1 MAKKRLLYIAPH
13 LSTGGLPQYL
23 LKQIEHFNKE
33 FEIEVVEFN
42 NVGGNAFVV
51 QKNKIKELVPLHTLG
66 SNKEELLEIIS
77 RFNPEIIHF
86 QEIPQHDISFEILDK
101 IWDDKRNYYIVVSTH
116 GSLTKPEE
124 INYHPDR
131 YVLVSEWS
139 RNKFNVLDVENSIWE
154 YPIEDITYDKD
165 KSKEELGFEKDW
177 KHVLMVGL
185 FAPGKNQGEIFE
197 IARELKDYKIKFHFI
212 GNQAMNFE
220 DYWKPLMEWK
230 PDNCVVWGE
239 RNDVDRFYKASDLF
253 YFSSVLELMPL
264 SIKEALSH
272 KLPCMFRNL
281 YTFLDTY
288 DNNPLVHYIDSDV
301 EKSKE
306 KLLEI
311 LQPEKL
317 ERTTPKIQIKHLQT
331 RPDDVREQ
339 HSFESLSKLEKFG
352 WDYQRIVNEPYEGFP
367 PKEHCRRPEHI
378 SKDNKPGE
386 LYPGAGLGWMTG
398 RHYGCYLAHRGAL
411 ETIDKDYD
419 YTLIFEADA
428 VITTDYKEFEH
439 IVQKGIEIMER
450 DNVYFLSFANNPS
463 REKTEVD
470 LLFSKTANN
479 QDLAHAYIVRNQDK
493 DWWLDKI
500 EKVGWD
506 VGDLWYNHV
515 FHDFPQNRYTTNKVY
530 SIQEDGE
537 SLLDDGHKQWHES
550 GVATLTKEETISS
563 DKSDKPILIISA
575 GRRFP
580 YLKRTIE
587 GLSNHTSN
595 LKDTF
600 KKVWLLDD
608 RSSLGERV
616 STEELLRKYFDDK
629 FQIINFN
636 NNEPFAFVDK
646 FNIIKKLVSE
656 DDTVFFLEDDWVLN
670 EPLDFQYHTEVLK
683 KSDWTQISFTDPLW
697 IQEEETKE
705 ENTIS
710 HEYWKNPFPKTFKHP
725 NKWNDGQCHW
735 MQVSINNYT
744 NNPNLSKGWIYHK
757 VDFKYEKNFEAEFA
771 NELKGKH
778 IFHHKCYFN
787 HIGESSLIDVL

>member
-1 MAKKRLLYIAPH
+1 MASKRLLYIAPH

-23 LKQIEHFNKE
+23 LKQIQHFLNE
-33 FEIEVVEFN
+33 FEIEVVELN
-42 NVGGNAFVV
+42 NVGGDAFVV

-66 SNKEELLEIIS
+66 SNKQELLDIIS
-77 RFNPEIIHF
+77 EFKPDIIHF

-101 IWDDKRNYYIVVSTH
+101 IWDNKRDYFIVASTH

-131 YVLVSEWS
+131 YILVSEWS
-139 RNKFNVLDVENSIWE
+139 RQKFDILSVENDIWE
-154 YPIEDITYDKD
+154 YPIEDIQYDKD

-177 KHVLMVGL
+177 KHILMVVL
-185 FAPGKNQGEIFE
+185 FAHCKNQGEIFE
-197 IARELKDYKIKFHFI
+197 IARELEDYKIKFHFV
-212 GNQAMNFE
+212 GNQAGNFE

-272 KLPCMFRNL
+272 KLPCMFRKL

-288 DNNPLVHYIDSDV
+288 DTNSLVHYIDSDV

-317 ERTTPKIQIKHLQT
+317 ERTIPKIQIKHLQT

-352 WDYQRIVNEPYEGFP
+352 FNYDRIINKPYDGLP

-411 ETIDKDYD
+411 ETINTDYD

-428 VITTDYKEFEH
+428 VITTDNKEFYH
-439 IVQKGIEIMER
+439 IVQKATEIMER
-450 DNVYFLSFANNPS
+450 DDVYFLSFANNPS

-479 QDLAHAYIVRNQDK
+479 QDLAHAYIVRNKDK

-515 FHDFPQNRYTTNKVY
+515 FHDFPQKRYTTNKVY
-530 SIQEDGE
+530 SIQEDGI

-550 GVATLTKEETISS
+550 GVATLTKETEQSS
-563 DKSDKPILIISA
+563 NSDKPVLIISA

-580 YLKRTIE
+580 YLKKTIE
-587 GLSNHTSN
+587 NLGHHTTD
-595 LKDTF
+595 LKNTF

-608 RSSLGERV
+608 RSSLGERT
-616 STEELLRKYFDDK
+616 STEELLRKHFDDK

-636 NNEPFAFVDK
+636 NNQPFAFVDK
-646 FNIIKKLVSE
+646 FNMIKKLVSE
-656 DDTVFFLEDDWVLN
+656 DDVVFFLEDDWVLN
-670 EPLDFQYHTEVLK
+670 EPLDFQYHTNVLK
-683 KSDWTQISFTDPLW
+683 QSDWTQISFTDPLW
-697 IQEEETKE
+697 IQEEETKQ

-710 HEYWKNPFPKTFKHP
+710 HEYWKNPYPKTFKHP
-725 NKWNDGQCHW
+725 NKWDGGQCHW
-735 MQVSINNYT
+735 MVVNINNYT

-787 HIGESSLIDVL
+787 HIGEDSLIDVL